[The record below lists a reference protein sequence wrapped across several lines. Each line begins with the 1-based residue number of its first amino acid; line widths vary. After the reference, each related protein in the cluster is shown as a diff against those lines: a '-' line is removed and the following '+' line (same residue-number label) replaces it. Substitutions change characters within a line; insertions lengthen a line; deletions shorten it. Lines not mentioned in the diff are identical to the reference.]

1 MVAHSSFLRRR
12 TRGRRARARALRHG
26 LGLALLGSTLLAPTS
41 AGAGSGSRYTVVA
54 GDSLWEI
61 AQAHGCRV
69 ADLRRANRL
78 GEGPLLVGTRLTIPR
93 CSGTSRRKAGATRRE
108 HEVKPGDTL
117 SAIAARY
124 RTTVAQLRAANGLS
138 SDVIHPGQRLRIETT
153 PEITIRVVA
162 GQSKGRP
169 QRGSL
174 VRGVQLPHSPQYYR
188 RRPEWAYGAQ
198 HVIDHTRR
206 AIAEVNRRHPSVHRL
221 AVGDISAPKGGVL
234 PGHGSHQSGRDID
247 LGLYFRRV
255 PEGYP
260 EEFVKASAGTLDATA
275 TWALIQALYRA
286 SKTSAGPEKIFLD
299 YDVQGRIYKAARK
312 AGVARGTLS
321 KIFQYPEGR
330 WTRDRFVKHEP
341 KHDDH
346 LHVRFRCPPRDEGC
360 R

>member
-1 MVAHSSFLRRR
+1 MVA
-12 TRGRRARARALRHG
+12 ALVG
-26 LGLALLGSTLLAPTS
+26 FTLLMPSS
-41 AGAGSGSRYTVVA
+41 AGAGSGSRHTVVA
-54 GDSLWEI
+54 GDSLWSI
-61 AQAHGCRV
+61 AHDHGCRV
-69 ADLRRANRL
+69 DELRRANRL
-78 GEGPLLVGTRLTIPR
+78 GKGPLLVGTRLTVPR
-93 CSGTSRRKAGATRRE
+93 CSGSTRRKGSRAERT
-108 HEVKPGDTL
+108 HEVESGDTL

-124 RTTVAQLRAANGLS
+124 RTTVGELRVRNGLRG
-138 SDVIHPGQRLRIETT
+138 DLIHPGQRLQLGAAT
-153 PEITIRVVA
+153 PEITIRVVS
-162 GQSKGRP
+162 GQSRGRP

-174 VRGVQLPHSPQYYR
+174 VGGVQLPHSPQYYR
-188 RRPEWAYGAQ
+188 RRPEWVYGAQ

-221 AVGDISAPKGGVL
+221 AIGDISAPKGGVL

-260 EEFVKASAGTLDATA
+260 EDFIAADAGALHAAA
-275 TWALIQALYRA
+275 TWTLIHALYRA

-312 AGVARGTLS
+312 AGVSRGTLA

-330 WTRDRFVKHEP
+330 WTRERFVKHEP
-341 KHDDH
+341 KHADH
-346 LHVRFRCPPRDEGC
+346 LHVRFKCPPRDAGC